1 MVWIVVRN
9 ILGAV
14 ESASPSPSYWECFG
28 TIDCLPNLKINRA
41 DLSSITCSN
50 RSLRHYARRSVNERD
65 CLQTDRSSRELIAAK
80 AISLSLS
87 SSYSAQYRIYIGAC
101 CPNEISPHVLKCST
115 QNLDR
120 YAGASNKICTRLHR
134 CTLART
140 RLASTRSAVCVSALL
155 TKKFAVYR
163 YAYRRT
169 HAALDDDEVQV
180 DLRARKSRTAL
191 HNQ

>member
-14 ESASPSPSYWECFG
+14 ESASPSPRCWECFG
-28 TIDCLPNLKINRA
+28 TIDCLPNLKINRV

-50 RSLRHYARRSVNERD
+50 RSLCPDAHRSVTERD
-65 CLQTDRSSRELIAAK
+65 CLQTNRSSRELIAGEGH
-80 AISLSLS
+80 LSLS
-87 SSYSAQYRIYIGAC
+87 PPRTQVQYS
-101 CPNEISPHVLKCST
+101 
-115 QNLDR
+115 
-120 YAGASNKICTRLHR
+120 RLHR
-134 CTLART
+134 RTFART
-140 RLASTRSAVCVSALL
+140 RLAPIRSAVRVSALL

-169 HAALDDDEVQV
+169 HTVQDDDEVQV
-180 DLRARKSRTAL
+180 DLRARKSRIPF